1 MTLAAFLEK
10 DNLKLLVYKGKER
23 VFAGQIT
30 FSAEVVKDAF
40 IADAAKF
47 SSQVK
52 MAFSQKPQLR
62 DVTDVVLFLPAD
74 KTFTKTLDVSDSV
87 DSFVQSLPYFREEL
101 ILTEQPVRGDKA
113 GSGRVTHVAFEKKLI
128 EDLQRPFLETGKTV
142 VAVRSLVNDLVASFP
157 NDGEYFL
164 LAPLE
169 KDVAFAVAQNGAI
182 LEASE
187 FKTDLFVTRF
197 GEYVVNHNLGD
208 VKTAY
213 TIGVF
218 SKELAEKLHH
228 ASGLTINRL
237 SEADV
242 YDTIMASYLRLGS
255 RGWGSLFEKLP
266 KLPGLPSSRLL
277 FLVGAGIVGFV
288 LVAIIVKNLP
298 QLGGKKTE
306 VVSPVASPAAQPAPE
321 PKPADFK
328 VRVLNGT
335 LVEGEAGKLAE
346 KLKGLGFDVVETKN
360 ATSSGFVTTKLRPA
374 SDVPNKIVT
383 SLKTTLEETYETVFV
398 EPFDSAQGKSLASVS
413 GEVKIEIIIG
423 KKK

>member
-1 MTLAAFLEK
+1 MILAAFLEK

-47 SSQVK
+47 SSQIK

-62 DVTDVVLFLPAD
+62 DVTDVALFLPAD
-74 KTFTKTLDVSDSV
+74 KTFTKTLDVADSV

-101 ILTEQPVRGDKA
+101 ILTEQEVKGDGKDK
-113 GSGRVTHVAFEKKLI
+113 GRVTHVAFEKKLI

-142 VAVRSLVNDLVASFP
+142 VAVRSLVNDLVASNP
-157 NDGEYFL
+157 CEGEYFL

-169 KDVAFAVAQNGAI
+169 KDVAFAVAQDGAI

-213 TIGVF
+213 TMGVF

-228 ASGLTINRL
+228 AQGLTLNSL
-237 SEADV
+237 SETDV
-242 YDTIMASYLRLGS
+242 YDSVVASYLRLQGK
-255 RGWGSLFEKLP
+255 GWGSLFEKLP
-266 KLPGLPSSRLL
+266 KLPGMPSQRML

-288 LVAIIVKNLP
+288 LVAMIMRNLP

-306 VVSPVASPAAQPAPE
+306 VVSPVAGPAAAPAPE
-321 PKPADFK
+321 PKPGDYK

-335 LVEGEAGKLAE
+335 LVEGEAGRLA
-346 KLKGLGFDVVETKN
+346 KTLQGLGFDVVETKN

-374 SDVPNKIVT
+374 SDVPDKIVT
-383 SLKTTLEETYETVFV
+383 TIKTALEETYETVFV
-398 EPFDSAQGKSLASVS
+398 EPLASVS